1 MAVETALYPSQ
12 FNTNWPTAADMVSEG
27 DDHLRLIKIVDKTTW
42 PNVAGAVSASHIE
55 LNYVA
60 GVTSAIQTQ
69 LNTKGAIAGQTWTG
83 THVFPSTTT
92 VGPLTPTIQGYL
104 STVTS
109 DAQAQINAKG
119 SIAGQTWSGS
129 HDFRAGTI
137 TVPTMGAAD
146 NSTNAASTAFVQ
158 SKAFATALPN
168 QTGNA
173 GKFVTTDGSV
183 ASWSSTI
190 NGDLNFG
197 GTGRR
202 ITGDFSNATLTSR
215 ASFQTSVANGASVPY
230 LLPNGTSQIS
240 GITAVGAS
248 DPTNAPYASMYFS
261 GVNAVYEAG
270 ANGTGTQPNMVFNVG
285 GAERLRIDTGGNL
298 LVNGVGT
305 GDTTKRAKTTIF
317 SSFGDGTAP
326 NIAVSPIGGI
336 GANQNSGI
344 ALYATFGGA
353 TTDYGPRRAADIWA
367 SYSSFGGGT
376 WGSERL
382 SFGVGNGLNDAF
394 AVTTER
400 LAIDGSGN
408 VLVTGSGGLGYGVG
422 SGGTVTQPTSLTTA
436 VTLNKP
442 SGRVTMFSGLAASQ
456 DVVFVVNNT
465 VVKATDNVVLT
476 MQMAALQAYSVEA
489 DIPSDGQFRIRVRN
503 LTASANATVP
513 VIGFAILKGAIA

>member
-1 MAVETALYPSQ
+1 MTIESATYPPQLNTA
-12 FNTNWPTAADMVSEG
+12 WPQASDIVSEG
-27 DDHLRLIKIVDKTTW
+27 AGHLTTIKTVVKTTF
-42 PNVAGAVSASHIE
+42 PNVSGAMNASHTE
-55 LNYVA
+55 LNYSV
-60 GVTSAIQTQ
+60 GVTSGIQAQ
-69 LNTKGAIAGQTWTG
+69 LNTKGAISGQTWTG

-92 VGPLTPTIQGYL
+92 VGPLTPAIQGYL
-104 STVTS
+104 STATS
-109 DAQAQINAKG
+109 DIQAQINAKG
-119 SIAGQTWSGS
+119 SIAGQTWTGTHNFSGGS
-129 HDFRAGTI
+129 I

-202 ITGDFSNATLTSR
+202 ITGDFSNATNANRTMFQTNVANGDTAIAAAPSGTSR
-215 ASFQTSVANGASVPY
+215 ASQFNLECDSAVANGASFQIIASET
-230 LLPNGTSQIS
+230 NGDARLQS
-240 GITAVGAS
+240 GIR
-248 DPTNAPYASMYFS
+248 
-261 GVNAVYEAG
+261 
-270 ANGTGTQPNMVFNVG
+270 GTGSYLPMTFYTG
-285 GAERLRIDTGGNL
+285 GSERLRVNTDGSVSIGNPASKGKL
-298 LVNGVGT
+298 TALSTFGNGN
-305 GDTTKRAKTTIF
+305 
-317 SSFGDGTAP
+317 SAP
-326 NIAVSPIGGI
+326 NIAVTPIGS
-336 GANQNSGI
+336 ANGEKSGI
-344 ALYATFGGA
+344 AFYSTFGT
-353 TTDYGPRRAADIWA
+353 TTDYSPRKSADIW
-367 SYSSFGGGT
+367 SSFNGGAWGT
-376 WGSERL
+376 ERL
-382 SFGVGNGLNDAF
+382 SFGVGNNAAGNDTS
-394 AVTTER
+394 AVTIER

-422 SGGTVTQPTSLTTA
+422 SGGTATQPTSLTTA

-442 SGRVTMFSGLAASQ
+442 AGRITMFSGLAASQ

-503 LTASANATVP
+503 LTASANATAP